1 MGVAA
6 YAIDKHLY
14 VMKRLLLIPAI
25 VLVAAC
31 GTISSTPREKE
42 DPVNVGFT
50 TVDRKDLTT
59 SVSVVKAEDN
69 ARSYRDI
76 YEMLAAKCAGVEVE
90 GTKVTIRGVNSVN
103 SSTDPLFVV
112 DGVAQS
118 GGVGW
123 ISPQDVQSITVLK
136 DAASCAIYGSRGGNG
151 VILIDLKK

>member
-1 MGVAA
+1 
-6 YAIDKHLY
+6 
-14 VMKRLLLIPAI
+14 MKRLLLIPAI

-31 GTISSTPREKE
+31 GTVSSTPREQE
-42 DPVNVGFT
+42 DPVNVGYT

-59 SVSVVKAEDN
+59 SVSVVKADDN
-69 ARSYRDI
+69 VNSYRDI
-76 YEMLAAKCAGVEVE
+76 YEMLTAKCAGVEVE

-103 SSTDPLFVV
+103 SSTEPLFVV

-123 ISPQDVQSITVLK
+123 ISPRDVQSITVLK